1 MKRIALASAAALVAL
16 TGMASAQSATA
27 LTSATQVTLST
38 LAPGLDTSSL
48 SPIQIRE
55 LNGAVE
61 SDNGL
66 TVAQIQTIVAR

>member
-16 TGMASAQSATA
+16 TGMASAQSASA

-38 LAPGLDTSSL
+38 LAPNLDTSSL
-48 SPIQIRE
+48 SPIQVRQ
-55 LNGAVE
+55 LNDAVN

-66 TVAQIQTIVAR
+66 TTAQIKTIVAH